1 MANNHALVS
10 PSMIVRGGGGRKI
23 GFLGLGTMGKGMAS
37 VLLDAFAAMSTRDD
51 DDTKDALAV
60 WNRTAS
66 KAETLKEKGAS
77 VATSP
82 KEMAKSGCEI
92 VYAMLADPTASKMV
106 AEQFAEGL
114 REHHHQQQEQHHHQK
129 QKEGGSFNNNN
140 AVVYVEMSTI
150 DAETSET
157 IKRVIEKDQ
166 RAEYLAAP
174 VSGGEKDAK
183 EGALLILA
191 AGRRAAYEKCLVDF
205 RRMGKQSWLM
215 GPECKNA
222 TDAKMALQIM
232 MGGQAALLAE
242 CLAFCEYAGVDE
254 KVWFDVLDKGVMMN
268 PLLKSV
274 GNRMFGGVENNRQ
287 WPRTLFQTYLQ
298 QKDLKLAI
306 ETAEKVN
313 CEVPIASAV
322 HQRYVRASKKGHAYE
337 DFAGVR
343 DAYDEK

>member
-1 MANNHALVS
+1 MAAS
-10 PSMIVRGGGGRKI
+10 PSMIVRGKGGRKI
-23 GFLGLGTMGKGMAS
+23 GFLGLGMMGKGMAS
-37 VLLDAFAAMSTRDD
+37 VLLDAFAMNHRDD
-51 DDTKDALAV
+51 DDAKDALSV

-114 REHHHQQQEQHHHQK
+114 REQK
-129 QKEGGSFNNNN
+129 QKEGGSLNTTNTNNTNN
-140 AVVYVEMSTI
+140 AVVVYVEMSTI

-242 CLAFCEYAGVDE
+242 CLAFCEHAGVDE

-274 GNRMFGGVENNRQ
+274 GNRMFGGVENNRR

-343 DAYDEK
+343 DAYDERSTP

>member
-1 MANNHALVS
+1 M
-10 PSMIVRGGGGRKI
+10 
-23 GFLGLGTMGKGMAS
+23 
-37 VLLDAFAAMSTRDD
+37 
-51 DDTKDALAV
+51 

-114 REHHHQQQEQHHHQK
+114 REQK
-129 QKEGGSFNNNN
+129 QKEGGSLNTTTTND
-140 AVVYVEMSTI
+140 AVVVYVEMSTI

-191 AGRRAAYEKCLVDF
+191 GHARRSAYEKCLAQLSAHGETV
-205 RRMGKQSWLM
+205 LAM

-242 CLAFCEYAGVDE
+242 CLAFCEHAGVDE
-254 KVWFDVLDKGVMMN
+254 KVWFGVLDKGAMMN

-274 GNRMFGGVENNRQ
+274 GNRMFGGVENNRR

-313 CEVPIASAV
+313 CEVPIGSMKSTKGTSE
-322 HQRYVRASKKGHAYE
+322 RRKKATRISPAYE
-337 DFAGVR
+337 TPTTRKVLRNNKERRRYSLYILR
-343 DAYDEK
+343 D

>member
-1 MANNHALVS
+1 MTNNHALVS
-10 PSMIVRGGGGRKI
+10 PSMIVRGGGRKI

-37 VLLDAFAAMSTRDD
+37 VLLDAFAAMSTHD
-51 DDTKDALAV
+51 DDTKDALSV

-129 QKEGGSFNNNN
+129 QKEGGSFNNN

-274 GNRMFGGVENNRQ
+274 GNRMFGGVENNRR

-313 CEVPIASAV
+313 CEVPIASTV